1 MACCVPNSCK
11 HYRIMHHNS
20 FFAPRSHFI
29 YLLIWLPLLL
39 NMACS
44 KTEGKPMASP
54 NPPTVAV
61 EKPIEKA
68 KPALDSADY
77 KRRLDALHVG
87 DKSGNWLSLETPYPL
102 VGALLPFNRVI
113 AYYGNFY
120 SKQMGVLGEYPED
133 EMLEMLKAEAEK
145 WEQADSLTPVVP
157 AIHYIAVTAQRSPGK
172 AEKYRLRMPKSQIEK
187 ALTVAKK
194 IDAIVI
200 LDIQIGLSSLEEEL
214 PQLDSFLSLPNVH
227 LGIDPEFS
235 MKTGARPGKKIG
247 SFDAEDVNY
256 AARYLAGL
264 VKLYNLPPKLLIVH
278 RFTKPML
285 TNYKDITPLPEV
297 QIVVQMDGWGGKAK
311 KKGTYRHVIYPEPV
325 QFSGF
330 KIFYKHD
337 TKQAKQV
344 MQPEEV
350 LQLVPKPIYIQY
362 Q

>member
-1 MACCVPNSCK
+1 
-11 HYRIMHHNS
+11 MHHGNVISPQSRWFFLLFS
-20 FFAPRSHFI
+20 FL
-29 YLLIWLPLLL
+29 LLI
-39 NMACS
+39 NFACS
-44 KTEGKPMASP
+44 KTEGSPTTSLKPPIAED
-54 NPPTVAV
+54 T
-61 EKPIEKA
+61 KPIEDTVLKLY
-68 KPALDSADY
+68 PADY
-77 KRRLDALHVG
+77 KSRFVALYADV
-87 DKSGNWLSLETPYPL
+87 KSGKCLSLKAPYPN
-102 VGALLPFNRVI
+102 VGAILPFNRVI

-120 SKQMGVLGEYPED
+120 SKRMGILGEYPED
-133 EMLEMLKAEAEK
+133 EMLEMLQSEAKK
-145 WEQADSLTPVVP
+145 WELADSLTPVVP

-172 AEKYRLRMPKSQIEK
+172 DEKYRQRMPKAQIEK
-187 ALTVAKK
+187 ALTIAKK

-214 PQLDSFLSLPNVH
+214 PQLDSFLSMPNVH

-256 AARYLAGL
+256 AASYLAGL
-264 VKLYNLPPKLLIVH
+264 VKLYNLPPKMLIVH

-285 TNYKDITPLPEV
+285 TNYEDITPLPEV

-311 KKGTYRHVIYPEPV
+311 KKGTYQHVIYPQPV

-337 TKQAKQV
+337 TKKAKQV

>member
-1 MACCVPNSCK
+1 MLNKPPFL
-11 HYRIMHHNS
+11 RS
-20 FFAPRSHFI
+20 F
-29 YLLIWLPLLL
+29 IWICSLGCLLL
-39 NMACS
+39 LVNMGCS
-44 KTEGKPMASP
+44 ETGGNPSANLSLPIAS
-54 NPPTVAV
+54 VK
-61 EKPIEKA
+61 KPIEKPVE
-68 KPALDSADY
+68 KLDSADY
-77 KRRLDALHVG
+77 KRRFNALNADEKNG
-87 DKSGNWLSLETPYPL
+87 KWESLPVTYPN
-102 VGALLPFNRVI
+102 VGAILPFNRVI

-120 SKQMGVLGEYPED
+120 SKRMGALGEYPED
-133 EMLEMLKAEAEK
+133 EMLEMLQSEVKK
-145 WEQADSLTPVVP
+145 WEQADTQTSVVP

-172 AEKYRLRMPKSQIEK
+172 GNKYRQRMPKAQIEK
-187 ALTVAKK
+187 AIRIAKK

-214 PQLDSFLSLPNVH
+214 PQLDSFLSMPNVH

-247 SFDAEDVNY
+247 SFDAKDVNY
-256 AARYLAGL
+256 AANYLAGL
-264 VKLYNLPPKLLIVH
+264 VKLHNLPPKLLIVH

-285 TNYKDITPLPEV
+285 TNYEDIATIPEV

-311 KKGTYRHVIYPEPV
+311 KKGTYRQVIYPEPV
-325 QFSGF
+325 QFAGF

-337 TKQAKQV
+337 TKQAKAV

>member
-1 MACCVPNSCK
+1 MLHVNFFSSQSRWLSLLCC
-11 HYRIMHHNS
+11 
-20 FFAPRSHFI
+20 
-29 YLLIWLPLLL
+29 LLFLI
-39 NMACS
+39 NFACS
-44 KTEGKPMASP
+44 ETDGQPTASLRASFGEAAE
-54 NPPTVAV
+54 TVGDTLL
-61 EKPIEKA
+61 K
-68 KPALDSADY
+68 LDTADY
-77 KRRLDALHVG
+77 KSRFEALNIG
-87 DKSGNWLSLETPYPL
+87 DKSGKWLSLKAPYPN
-102 VGALLPFNRVI
+102 VGAILPFKRVI

-120 SKQMGVLGEYPED
+120 SKRMGILGELPEA
-133 EMLEMLKAEAEK
+133 EMLEKLKSEVEK
-145 WEQADSLTPVVP
+145 WEQADSLTPVQP

-172 AEKYRLRMPKSQIEK
+172 DEKYRQRMSDAQIGK
-187 ALTVAKK
+187 ALAIAKK

-214 PQLDSFLSLPNVH
+214 PHLDSFLSMPNVH

-235 MKTGARPGKKIG
+235 MKTGDRPGKKIG
-247 SFDAEDVNY
+247 SFDAEEVNY

-264 VKLYNLPPKLLIVH
+264 VKLYKLPPKILIVH

-285 TNYKDITPLPEV
+285 TNYQNIKLLPEV

-311 KKGTYRHVIYPEPV
+311 KKGTYRQVIYPQPV

-330 KIFYKHD
+330 KIFYKND
-337 TKQAKQV
+337 IKKEKAKQV

>member
-1 MACCVPNSCK
+1 MD
-11 HYRIMHHNS
+11 
-20 FFAPRSHFI
+20 
-29 YLLIWLPLLL
+29 
-39 NMACS
+39 
-44 KTEGKPMASP
+44 
-54 NPPTVAV
+54 TVL
-61 EKPIEKA
+61 K
-68 KPALDSADY
+68 LDTADY
-77 KRRLDALHVG
+77 KSRFEALNID
-87 DKSGNWLSLETPYPL
+87 DKSGKWLSLKAPYPN
-102 VGALLPFNRVI
+102 VGAILPFNRVI

-120 SKQMGVLGEYPED
+120 SKRMGILGEYPED
-133 EMLEMLKAEAEK
+133 EMLEMLQSEAKK
-145 WEQADSLTPVVP
+145 WELADSLTPVVP

-172 AEKYRLRMPKSQIEK
+172 DEKYRQRMPKAQIEK
-187 ALTVAKK
+187 ALTIAKK

-214 PQLDSFLSLPNVH
+214 PQLDSFLSMPNVH

-256 AARYLAGL
+256 AASYLAGL
-264 VKLYNLPPKLLIVH
+264 VKLYNLPPKMLIVH

-285 TNYKDITPLPEV
+285 TNYEDITPLPEV

-311 KKGTYRHVIYPEPV
+311 KKGTYQHVIYPQPV

-337 TKQAKQV
+337 TKKAKQV

>member
-1 MACCVPNSCK
+1 MLYNPHFLRSFVWNCCLGC
-11 HYRIMHHNS
+11 
-20 FFAPRSHFI
+20 
-29 YLLIWLPLLL
+29 LLL
-39 NMACS
+39 LVNMGCS
-44 KTEGKPMASP
+44 ESGGKPSP
-54 NPPTVAV
+54 SLKLPPALA
-61 EKPIEKA
+61 EKPMEKA
-68 KPALDSADY
+68 AAKLDSADY
-77 KRRLDALHVG
+77 KRRFEALNADEKNG
-87 DKSGNWLSLETPYPL
+87 KWESLPVTYPN

-120 SKQMGVLGEYPED
+120 SKRMGALGEYPED
-133 EMLEMLKAEAEK
+133 EMLEMLQSEVKK
-145 WEQADSLTPVVP
+145 WEEADTQTSVVP

-172 AEKYRLRMPKSQIEK
+172 GGKYRLRMPKSQIGK
-187 ALTVAKK
+187 AVAMAKK

-214 PQLDSFLSLPNVH
+214 PQLDSFLSMPNVH

-235 MKTGARPGKKIG
+235 MKTGDRPGKKIG
-247 SFDAEDVNY
+247 SFDAKDVNY
-256 AARYLAGL
+256 AAKYLAGL
-264 VKLYNLPPKLLIVH
+264 VKLYKLPPKLLIIH

-285 TNYKDITPLPEV
+285 TNYEEILTVPEV

-311 KKGTYRHVIYPEPV
+311 KKGTYRQVIYPEPV
-325 QFSGF
+325 QFAGF

-337 TKQAKQV
+337 TKQAKAV

>member
-1 MACCVPNSCK
+1 
-11 HYRIMHHNS
+11 MHHGNVFSPQSRWFFLLFS
-20 FFAPRSHFI
+20 FL
-29 YLLIWLPLLL
+29 LLI
-39 NMACS
+39 NFACS
-44 KTEGKPMASP
+44 KTEGSTTTSLKPPIGEA
-54 NPPTVAV
+54 T
-61 EKPIEKA
+61 KPIEDTVLK
-68 KPALDSADY
+68 LDTADY
-77 KRRLDALHVG
+77 KSRFEALNAD
-87 DKSGNWLSLETPYPL
+87 DKSGKWLSLKAPYPN
-102 VGALLPFNRVI
+102 VGAILPFNRVI

-120 SKQMGVLGEYPED
+120 SKRMGILGEYPED
-133 EMLEMLKAEAEK
+133 EMLEMLQSEAKK
-145 WEQADSLTPVVP
+145 WELADSLTPVVP

-172 AEKYRLRMPKSQIEK
+172 NEKYRQRMPKAQIEK
-187 ALTVAKK
+187 ALTIAKK

-214 PQLDSFLSLPNVH
+214 PQLDSFLSMPNVH

-256 AARYLAGL
+256 AAKYLAGL
-264 VKLYNLPPKLLIVH
+264 VKLYNLPPKMLIVH

-285 TNYKDITPLPEV
+285 TNYEDITPLPEV

-311 KKGTYRHVIYPEPV
+311 KKGTYQHVIYPQPV

-337 TKQAKQV
+337 TKKAKQV